1 MAPAPPVKFF
11 QPGDRLYVQA
21 QRIWLILVSFV
32 MEHAD
37 RGTPRP
43 PTVTYGEVAVR
54 MGAADVRA
62 GHTLGRQLG
71 IVGAFCLANDLPA
84 LNSVVVNAQTQQPGA
99 EVVLQPGN
107 TALDEQRAVA
117 TFDWYSVRV
126 PTTGTFR
133 QIWEETSAAA

>member
-1 MAPAPPVKFF
+1 MAPVPAVKFF
-11 QPGDRLYVQA
+11 QPGDRLYIQA
-21 QRIWLILVSFV
+21 QRIWLILVAFV

-43 PTVTYGEVAVR
+43 PTITYGELAVK
-54 MGAADVRA
+54 MGAADGRA

-71 IVGAFCLANDLPA
+71 IVGAFCLDNNLPA
-84 LNSVVVNAQTQQPGA
+84 LNSVVINAQTQQPGA

-107 TALDEQRAVA
+107 TPLDEQHAVA
-117 TFDWYSVRV
+117 SFDWYSVRV

-133 QIWEETSAAA
+133 QVWEESSAAA